1 MNMSERKEPFM
12 SSGVNVAIVEGWAS
26 ALGGAALTAHGIKQL
41 KARTPAGAMLAAAG
55 TVLIYR
61 GATGHCAMYEVAGVD
76 TARTDTRRALSGSRF
91 GILNSEF
98 GIDDRVS
105 RIPNSEFQIAARSV
119 SVVSFEGAQSDRLC
133 QPLRA

>member
-1 MNMSERKEPFM
+1 MDMSERKEPFM

-91 GILNSEF
+91 GILNSELTIECHEF
-98 GIDDRVS
+98 
-105 RIPNSEFQIAARSV
+105 RIPNSKLLMRQF
-119 SVVSFEGAQSDRLC
+119 VVLC
-133 QPLRA
+133 RRAIG